1 MPRLRSEDCQHNKP
15 EKPFEQPPFDRLLSR
30 SIQAIFVPKAQ
41 GPIPGISPH
50 RYSSLGVDRMVTLS
64 KTAVPEVLSAD
75 VTPKPM

>member
-1 MPRLRSEDCQHNKP
+1 MPM
-15 EKPFEQPPFDRLLSR
+15 LSR
-30 SIQAIFVPKAQ
+30 AKGNPILAGRGVPTAAEPAHAGRPCSDTPSDQ
-41 GPIPGISPH
+41 